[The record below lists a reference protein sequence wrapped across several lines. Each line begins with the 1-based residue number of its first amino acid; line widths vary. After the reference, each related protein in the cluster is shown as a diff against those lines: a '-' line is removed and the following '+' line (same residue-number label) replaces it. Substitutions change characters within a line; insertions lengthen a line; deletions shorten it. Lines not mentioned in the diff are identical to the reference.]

1 MPTANVGAPPV
12 RDMIVDSPTSR
23 AIWVSMSG
31 VTVKPQEVITCA
43 ACTGSVPMSPAPLF
57 MAK

>member
-12 RDMIVDSPTSR
+12 RDMIVVSPTSF

-31 VTVKPQEVITCA
+31 VTMKPHDEITWA
-43 ACTGSVPMSPAPLF
+43 ACTGSVPMSAADEF
-57 MAK
+57 IAK